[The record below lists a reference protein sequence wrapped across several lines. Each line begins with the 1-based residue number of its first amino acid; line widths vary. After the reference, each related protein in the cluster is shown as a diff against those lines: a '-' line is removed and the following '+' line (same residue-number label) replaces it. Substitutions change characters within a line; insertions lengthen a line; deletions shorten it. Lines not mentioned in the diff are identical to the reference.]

1 MTKQKSSPGTVVS
14 SLKKKSFWRYLC
26 DHRASYILLLPFMT
40 LFFIFTVI
48 PVISSMGLGLTY
60 FNMLEPPKFVG
71 FMNFERM
78 LLDDEVF
85 LIVLK
90 NTLIFAII
98 TGPIGYLISFFS
110 AWLINE
116 LGKTLRTVMTF
127 IFYAP
132 VLSGNMYFI
141 WGILFSGDRYGL
153 INSLLMRLGMI
164 RQPLQWLSDTSLI
177 MPALI
182 VIQLWLSLGTGF
194 LAFIAG
200 FQGMDKSLFEAGA
213 IDGIRNRWQELWYIT
228 IPSMSQI
235 MLFSAVM
242 QIDTSFGVGSIVQAL
257 AGFPTT
263 EYCADTIITY
273 IADVGTVRFEMG
285 YASAIAVF
293 LFLMM
298 LLTNFLISHI
308 LSRFSKD

>member
-1 MTKQKSSPGTVVS
+1 MKATETP
-14 SLKKKSFWRYLC
+14 LKKKGGWNYLKEN
-26 DHRASYILLLPFMT
+26 RASYILLAPFLL
-40 LFFIFTVI
+40 LFVVFTVL
-48 PVISSMGLGLTY
+48 PVVSSMGLSLTY
-60 FNMLEPPKFVG
+60 FNMLEPPEFVG
-71 FMNFERM
+71 FLNFERM

-85 LIVLK
+85 LVVLK
-90 NTLIFAII
+90 NTLVFAVI
-98 TGPIGYLISFFS
+98 TGPIGYLIAFFS

-116 LGKTLRTVMTF
+116 LGKNMRTIMTF

-132 VLSGNMYFI
+132 VLSGNMYFV
-141 WGILFSGDRYGL
+141 WGFLFNGDRYGL
-153 INSLLMRLGMI
+153 INSLLMRAGLI
-164 RQPLQWLSDTSLI
+164 LQPQQWLSDRELI
-177 MPALI
+177 MPVLI
-182 VIQLWLSLGTGF
+182 VIQLWMSLGTGF

-213 IDGIRNRWQELWYIT
+213 IDGIRNRWQELWFIT

-242 QIDTSFGVGSIVQAL
+242 QIGASFGVGAVVQAL

-273 IADVGTVRFEMG
+273 INDVGTVRFEMG

-293 LFLMM
+293 LFALM

-308 LSRFSKD
+308 LRRFSDD